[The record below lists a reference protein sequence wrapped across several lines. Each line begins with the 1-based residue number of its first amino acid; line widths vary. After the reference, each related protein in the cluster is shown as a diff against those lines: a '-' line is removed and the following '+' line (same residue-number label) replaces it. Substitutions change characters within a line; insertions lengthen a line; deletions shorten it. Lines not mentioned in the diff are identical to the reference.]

1 MTNAGLKPH
10 RGGLILTLGILSWVL
25 LGPLSSFFAWFLGK
39 SDMRE
44 MDAGRMD
51 PDGRNLTQV
60 GMILGMIYSILT
72 IVGVLFVIVMLVL
85 GIGLSVGGAAAS

>member
-1 MTNAGLKPH
+1 M
-10 RGGLILTLGILSWVL
+10 L